1 MKICLKDDK
10 ELLILRVGDPMKNF
24 RSFFKLDK
32 LRLEKIKNF
41 FSWDQFKDFY
51 QYVKAFWIDFFKEA
65 KRGTQ
70 AHLKGI
76 KIFLLFSII
85 AFLILLGVV
94 LRFTESSTFCGLC
107 HQMNAYM
114 ESWRASSHHHVAC
127 TKCHYEPGFLN
138 HLKGKWVDGQVSLAY
153 FISGKRPN
161 RPHAE
166 INDSSCLQKGC
177 HKIEN
182 LQGDMIYKNVAFSHG
197 KHLEELRRGMK
208 LRCTTCHAQ
217 LVQGA
222 HLTVHEINC
231 FICHYYQAGPKGEE
245 ECISCAV
252 GSCASCHVEPK
263 GDIKV
268 KGWSFNHQ
276 KYIAR
281 GVVCERCHN
290 NVVQGDAHV
299 PEGKCVQCHN
309 EPELLSTKYTSQF
322 MHKNHVTD
330 HKIECA
336 DCHTY
341 IRHEI
346 GPILTMVHSTTVCD
360 KCHSKEIHLGPRE
373 LYRGSGGIGVPDSPS
388 LMFTANVDCVA
399 CHRKGEESQAALHTT
414 QYVEKAIGEA
424 CVDCHGEGF
433 DDTLKHWKALLSKAQ
448 NETDQR
454 IFNIQK
460 MLYDLERNKGE
471 VTGFKKAQNLLNE
484 ARHNYSFVLLGKGTH
499 NIEYAFKLLNAA
511 NNKTEQA
518 LAAIDKGYKSQEF
531 KTQMTCTTLCHVGIE
546 RRTVPFNDTKFSHE
560 THVAGHGMRCSDC
573 HSPRE
578 NHGKTFQ
585 KNCAECHHGK
595 SGKKVKCEDC
605 HVSVKRLVQGK
616 GGIGVK
622 ERPSNKLDVVEC
634 IDCHRGVAAKK
645 RDTFDA
651 IKKRC
656 IECHDQSYGEMV
668 VRWKS
673 VSEDLLKKVAP
684 KIDRVRE
691 EIEKIDRRRGHTFV
705 YRKLFG
711 EAEFNYNLAKN
722 GKGVH
727 NLEYI
732 EELLEF
738 ANNRLDEAIKQLAK
752 KK

>member
-1 MKICLKDDK
+1 MKS
-10 ELLILRVGDPMKNF
+10 LRNFF
-24 RSFFKLDK
+24 RSVE
-32 LRLEKIKNF
+32 LRLEKIKNS

-70 AHLKGI
+70 THLKGI
-76 KIFLLFSII
+76 KIFLLFSVIT
-85 AFLILLGVV
+85 FVILLGAV
-94 LRFTESSTFCGLC
+94 LKFTESSTFCGLC

-114 ESWRASSHHHVAC
+114 ESWKASSHRQVAC

-153 FISGKRPN
+153 FISGKTPN

-177 HKIEN
+177 HRIED
-182 LQGDMIYKNVAFSHG
+182 LREDMIYKNVAFSHG
-197 KHLEELRRGMK
+197 KHLGELRRGMK

-231 FICHYYQAGPKGEE
+231 FICHYYQAGPRGEE

-268 KGWSFNHQ
+268 KGWSFNHR

-281 GVVCERCHN
+281 GVVCERCHI

-309 EPELLSTKYTSQF
+309 EPEILTTKYTSQF

-341 IRHEI
+341 IRHET
-346 GPILTMVHSTTVCD
+346 GPILTFVRSSAVCD
-360 KCHSKEIHLGPRE
+360 KCHSEEMHLSPRE

-433 DDTLKHWKALLSKAQ
+433 DDTLKHWKGLLSKAQ

-454 IFNIQK
+454 IFNAQK
-460 MLYDLERNKGE
+460 MVYDLERNKGE
-471 VTGFKKAQNLLNE
+471 AKEFKKAQNLLNE

-518 LAAIDKGYKSQEF
+518 LAAIDRGYKPREF
-531 KTQMTCTTLCHVGIE
+531 KTYMTCTSLCHVGIE
-546 RRTVPFNDTKFSHE
+546 KRTVPFNDIKFSHE
-560 THVAGHGMRCSDC
+560 THVAGHGMKCSDC

-595 SGKKVKCEDC
+595 EIKKVKCEDC
-605 HVSVKRLVQGK
+605 HVAVKRLVQGK
-616 GGIGVK
+616 GGIGVR

-634 IDCHRGVAAKK
+634 IDCHRDISTKK

-668 VRWKS
+668 VRWKAA
-673 VSEDLLKKVAP
+673 SEELLKKVVP

-691 EIEKIDRRRGHTFV
+691 EIEKIDRRGGHTFV

-711 EAEFNYNLAKN
+711 EAEFNFNLAKN
-722 GKGVH
+722 GKGAH
-727 NLEYI
+727 NLEYT
-732 EELLEF
+732 EDLLEI